1 MIERPTRIGVQLAP
15 QHVPMQATIDAARR
29 LEDLGVDAVF
39 GWDHFFPLSGDPDG
53 VHFEA
58 TAQLAAWAVA
68 TERVQIGPLV
78 FCNSY
83 RNPDLL
89 ADMARTVDHLGG
101 GRLILGIGAGWF
113 RRDYEEY
120 GYTFGTAP
128 DRLRVLAAA
137 LPRIEARL
145 ARLDPPPMR
154 SPLPMLIG
162 GGGEQVT
169 LRLVAE
175 HASMWNSFGPPETYA
190 RKSAVLDQWCERIGR
205 DPAEIERTILIES
218 DEVDRAE
225 EFVEAGAQHL
235 IVELGTTGEN
245 PFDLAPVQ
253 RLLERRDEPSGRSP

>member
-1 MIERPTRIGVQLAP
+1 VADLKVGAQFHPQLTTIENLRRGWREA
-15 QHVPMQATIDAARR
+15 DAM
-29 LEDLGVDAVF
+29 GVDSIWT
-39 GWDHFFPLSGDPDG
+39 WDHFFPLYDGPDG
-53 VHFEA
+53 PHFEGW
-58 TAQLAAWAVA
+58 TLLAAMACD
-68 TERVQIGPLV
+68 TERAEFGMMVT
-78 FCNSY
+78 CNSY

-120 GYTFGTAP
+120 GYAFGTAP
-128 DRLRVLAAA
+128 ERLRVLAAA

-190 RKSAVLDQWCERIGR
+190 RKSAVLDQSCERIGR